1 MEPRDNPA
9 RIGVDIGGTF
19 TDLVWVDE
27 ATGSARVGKLL
38 TTPKDPSQAVEE
50 GVVSLLHEA
59 GAAAAT
65 VRALIHGTTLATNAL
80 IERKGARVGLLATA
94 GFRDAVEI
102 GREGRYDMYDLF
114 IDPPV
119 PLVPRQLRI
128 EVSER
133 VQADGS
139 VLRPLDPAQ
148 ARAAVAQLGA
158 LGVEAIAICLLHAY
172 RNPVH
177 ERALVALCAEL
188 LPGVPVSCSSDV
200 VPEIREYERTS
211 TTSANVY
218 VMPMMSRYLDDLERK
233 LQELGIPGRLYV
245 MMSAGGIATPETAK
259 RVPIRLVESGPA
271 AGALAAARMARQ
283 VGEERLLSF
292 DMGGTTAKACVIDRG
307 EPQLA
312 REFEVARADRF
323 KKGSGLPIRVP
334 VVELIEIGAGG
345 GSIARVDRMG
355 LLKVGPDSAGAD
367 PGPACYGLGG
377 REPTVTDA
385 DLLLGY
391 LDAEFF
397 LGGRMRLDVDAARR
411 AVLEHVA
418 RPMGLELTEA
428 AWGIHRVVNEN
439 MASAAR
445 VHGIERG
452 KDLRGYPLFA
462 FGGAGPVHAWHVGRI
477 LRVPR
482 VLVPYGAGALSAYGL
497 LAAPLAFD
505 FVRTA
510 PQRLASADWALINRL
525 FEEMETEGRR
535 IVRGA
540 GVADRDVTVRRSA
553 EMRYFGQ
560 GHEVDVQIPL
570 GPLGPASLA
579 TITASFEAAYRQL
592 YSRTPQGVPLEALN
606 WRTVVSGPAPDL
618 LGEPAGGGSA
628 GAASGSSA
636 GGGSAG
642 AISGPPQMKSS
653 RKAYFPEI
661 GGYVEIPVYDRYAV
675 GPGSRLAGPA
685 IVEERESTTVV
696 GPGAAIAVDAHRT
709 LVAVPA
715 AGEGR

>member
-1 MEPRDNPA
+1 MAPSSNPS

-27 ATGSARVGKLL
+27 ATGVVRVGKLL

-50 GVVSLLHEA
+50 GVVTLLHEA
-59 GAAAAT
+59 DAAAGA

-119 PLVPRQLRI
+119 PLVPRQLRV

-133 VQADGS
+133 ILADGS
-139 VLRPLDPAQ
+139 VLRPLDAAQ
-148 ARAAVAQLGA
+148 ARAAITALGA
-158 LGVEAIAICLLHAY
+158 QGVEAIAICLLHAY
-172 RNPVH
+172 RNPAH
-177 ERALVALCAEL
+177 ERELAALCAEI
-188 LPGVPVSCSSDV
+188 LPRVPVSCSSDV
-200 VPEIREYERTS
+200 VPEIREFERTS
-211 TTSANVY
+211 TTTANVY
-218 VMPMMSRYLDDLERK
+218 VMPLMARYLDDLERK
-233 LQELGIPGRLYV
+233 LHGLGVPGRLYV

-259 RVPIRLVESGPA
+259 RVPVRLVESGPA
-271 AGALAAARMARQ
+271 AGALAAARSARQ
-283 VGEERLLSF
+283 VGLDRLLSF

-307 EPQLA
+307 EPLLA

-345 GSIARVDRMG
+345 GSVARVDRMG

-367 PGPACYGLGG
+367 PGPACYGAGG
-377 REPTVTDA
+377 QEPTVTDA
-385 DLLLGY
+385 DLVLGY
-391 LDAEFF
+391 LDADFF
-397 LGGRMRLDVDAARR
+397 LGGRMRLDVEAARR
-411 AVLEHVA
+411 AIETRVA
-418 RPMGLELTEA
+418 RPMGLGLTEA

-439 MASAAR
+439 MAAAAR

-462 FGGAGPVHAWHVGRI
+462 FGGAGPVHAWNVGRI

-510 PQRLASADWALINRL
+510 PQRLTTADWELINRL
-525 FEEMETEGRR
+525 FQEMEGEGRR
-535 IVRGA
+535 ILRTA
-540 GVADRDVTVRRSA
+540 GVPEAQITVRRSA
-553 EMRYFGQ
+553 EMRYSGQ
-560 GHEVDVQIPL
+560 GHEVDVQIPPGAL
-570 GPLGPASLA
+570 SAASLA
-579 TITASFEAAYRQL
+579 TITESFEAAYRLL
-592 YSRTPQGVPLEALN
+592 YSRTPMGVPLEALN
-606 WRTVVSGPAPDL
+606 WRAVVSGPAPDL
-618 LGEPAGGGSA
+618 TITAGLAAAAAAPAA
-628 GAASGSSA
+628 KKHRA
-636 GGGSAG
+636 
-642 AISGPPQMKSS
+642 
-653 RKAYFPEI
+653 AYFAEA
-661 GGYVEIPVYDRYAV
+661 GGYVDTPVYDRYRLD
-675 GPGSRLAGPA
+675 PGARLAGPV

-696 GPGAAIAVDAHRT
+696 GPGARLSVDPHRN
-709 LVAVPA
+709 LVAEPA
-715 AGEGR
+715 QEVR

>member
-1 MEPRDNPA
+1 MAPSSNPS

-27 ATGSARVGKLL
+27 ATGAVRVGKLL

-50 GVVSLLHEA
+50 GVVTLLHEA
-59 GAAAAT
+59 DAAAGA

-119 PLVPRQLRI
+119 PLVPRQLRV

-133 VQADGS
+133 ILADGS
-139 VLRPLDPAQ
+139 VLRPLDAAQ
-148 ARAAVAQLGA
+148 ARAAITALGA
-158 LGVEAIAICLLHAY
+158 QGVEAIAICLLHAY
-172 RNPVH
+172 RNPAH
-177 ERALVALCAEL
+177 ERALAALCAEI

-200 VPEIREYERTS
+200 VPEIREFERTS
-211 TTSANVY
+211 TTTANVY
-218 VMPMMSRYLDDLERK
+218 VMPLMARYLDDLERK
-233 LQELGIPGRLYV
+233 LHGLGVPGRLYV

-259 RVPIRLVESGPA
+259 RVPVRLVESGPA
-271 AGALAAARMARQ
+271 AGALAAARSARQ
-283 VGEERLLSF
+283 VGLDRLLSF

-307 EPQLA
+307 EPLLA
-312 REFEVARADRF
+312 RDFEVARADRF

-345 GSIARVDRMG
+345 GSVARVDRMG

-367 PGPACYGLGG
+367 PGPACYGAGG
-377 REPTVTDA
+377 QEPTVTDA
-385 DLLLGY
+385 DLVLGY
-391 LDAEFF
+391 LDADFF
-397 LGGRMRLDVDAARR
+397 LGGRMRLDVEAARR
-411 AVLEHVA
+411 AIETRVA
-418 RPMGLELTEA
+418 RPMGLGLTEA

-439 MASAAR
+439 MAAAAR

-462 FGGAGPVHAWHVGRI
+462 FGGAGPVHAWNVGRI

-510 PQRLASADWALINRL
+510 PQRLTTADWELINRL
-525 FEEMETEGRR
+525 FQEMEGEGRR
-535 IVRGA
+535 ILRTA
-540 GVADRDVTVRRSA
+540 GVPEAQITVRRSA
-553 EMRYFGQ
+553 EMRYSGQ
-560 GHEVDVQIPL
+560 GHEVDVQIPPGAL
-570 GPLGPASLA
+570 SAASLA
-579 TITASFEAAYRQL
+579 TITESFEAAYRLL
-592 YSRTPQGVPLEALN
+592 YSRTPMGVPLEALN
-606 WRTVVSGPAPDL
+606 WRAVVSGPAPDL
-618 LGEPAGGGSA
+618 TITAGLAAAAAAPAA
-628 GAASGSSA
+628 KKHRA
-636 GGGSAG
+636 
-642 AISGPPQMKSS
+642 
-653 RKAYFPEI
+653 AYFAEA
-661 GGYVEIPVYDRYAV
+661 GGYVDTPVYDRYRLD
-675 GPGSRLAGPA
+675 PGARLAGPV

-696 GPGAAIAVDAHRT
+696 GPGARLSVDPHRN
-709 LVAVPA
+709 LVAEPA
-715 AGEGR
+715 QEVR

>member
-1 MEPRDNPA
+1 MAPNGNPS

-27 ATGSARVGKLL
+27 TTGAVRVGKLL

-50 GVVSLLHEA
+50 GVVTLLHEA
-59 GAAAAT
+59 GAGAAA

-119 PLVPRQLRI
+119 PLVPRQLRV
-128 EVSER
+128 EVTER
-133 VQADGS
+133 VLADGS
-139 VLRPLDPAQ
+139 VLRPLDPVQ
-148 ARAAVAQLGA
+148 ARAAIAELGT

-172 RNPVH
+172 RNPAH
-177 ERALVALCAEL
+177 ERTLAALCAEI
-188 LPGVPVSCSSDV
+188 LPAVPVSCSSDV

-211 TTSANVY
+211 TTTANVY
-218 VMPMMSRYLDDLERK
+218 VMPLMARYLDDLERK
-233 LQELGIPGRLYV
+233 LQELGVPGRLYV

-259 RVPIRLVESGPA
+259 RVPVRLVESGPA
-271 AGALAAARMARQ
+271 AGALAAARSARQ
-283 VGEERLLSF
+283 VGLDRLLSF

-307 EPQLA
+307 EPLLA

-345 GSIARVDRMG
+345 GSVARVDRMG

-367 PGPACYGLGG
+367 PGPACYGAGG
-377 REPTVTDA
+377 QEPTVTDA

-391 LDAEFF
+391 LDADFF
-397 LGGRMRLDVDAARR
+397 LGGRMRLDVEAARR
-411 AVLEHVA
+411 AIETRVA
-418 RPMGLELTEA
+418 QPMGLGLTEA

-439 MASAAR
+439 MAAAAR

-462 FGGAGPVHAWHVGRI
+462 FGGAGPVHAWQVGRI

-510 PQRLASADWALINRL
+510 PQRLTAADWELINRL
-525 FEEMETEGRR
+525 FQEMEAEGRR
-535 IVRGA
+535 ILRGA
-540 GVADRDVTVRRSA
+540 DVPDAEVSVRRSA

-560 GHEVDVQIPL
+560 GHEVDVEIPTGILTEASL
-570 GPLGPASLA
+570 GP
-579 TITASFEAAYRQL
+579 ITASFETAYRLL
-592 YSRTPQGVPLEALN
+592 YSRTPMGVPLEALN
-606 WRTVVSGPAPDL
+606 WRAV
-618 LGEPAGGGSA
+618 
-628 GAASGSSA
+628 
-636 GGGSAG
+636 
-642 AISGPPQMKSS
+642 ISGPSPALTITSGLETGAATAPTAKKH
-653 RKAYFPEI
+653 RAAYFPEP
-661 GGYVEIPVYDRYAV
+661 GGYVETPVYDRYRLDPGVRFV
-675 GPGSRLAGPA
+675 GPV
-685 IVEERESTTVV
+685 IVEERESTTVI
-696 GPGAAIAVDAHRT
+696 GPGALISVDAHRN
-709 LVAVPA
+709 LVAEPA
-715 AGEGR
+715 SGEAL

>member
-1 MEPRDNPA
+1 MAPSGNPS

-27 ATGSARVGKLL
+27 ATGAVRVGKLL

-50 GVVSLLHEA
+50 GVVTLLHEA
-59 GAAAAT
+59 GAGAAA

-119 PLVPRQLRI
+119 PLVPRQLRV
-128 EVSER
+128 EVTER
-133 VQADGS
+133 VLADGS
-139 VLRPLDPAQ
+139 VLRPLDPVQ
-148 ARAAVAQLGA
+148 ARAAISELGA

-177 ERALVALCAEL
+177 ERALAALCAEI

-211 TTSANVY
+211 TTTANVY
-218 VMPMMSRYLDDLERK
+218 VMPLMARYLDDLERK
-233 LQELGIPGRLYV
+233 LQELGVPGRLYV

-271 AGALAAARMARQ
+271 AGALAAARSARQ
-283 VGEERLLSF
+283 VGLDRLLSF

-307 EPQLA
+307 EPLLA

-345 GSIARVDRMG
+345 GSVARVDRMG

-367 PGPACYGLGG
+367 PGPACYGAGG
-377 REPTVTDA
+377 QEPTVTDA

-391 LDAEFF
+391 LDADFF
-397 LGGRMRLDVDAARR
+397 LGGRMRLDVEAARR
-411 AVLEHVA
+411 AIETRVA
-418 RPMGLELTEA
+418 QPMGLSVTEA

-439 MASAAR
+439 MAAAAR

-462 FGGAGPVHAWHVGRI
+462 FGGAGPVHAWQVGQI

-482 VLVPYGAGALSAYGL
+482 VFVPHGAGALSAYGL

-510 PQRLASADWALINRL
+510 PQRLTAADWELINRL
-525 FEEMETEGRR
+525 FQDMEAEGRR
-535 IVRGA
+535 ILRGA
-540 GVADRDVTVRRSA
+540 GVPDAEVTVRRSA

-560 GHEVDVQIPL
+560 GHEVDVEIPTGIL
-570 GPLGPASLA
+570 TEASLA
-579 TITASFEAAYRQL
+579 PITSSFETAYRLL
-592 YSRTPQGVPLEALN
+592 YSRTPMGVPLEALN
-606 WRTVVSGPAPDL
+606 WRAV
-618 LGEPAGGGSA
+618 
-628 GAASGSSA
+628 
-636 GGGSAG
+636 
-642 AISGPPQMKSS
+642 ISGPSPDLTITSGLETGAATVPTPKKH
-653 RKAYFPEI
+653 RAAYFPEA
-661 GGYVEIPVYDRYAV
+661 GGYVETPVYDRY
-675 GPGSRLAGPA
+675 RLDPSARFAGPA
-685 IVEERESTTVV
+685 IVEERESTTVI
-696 GPGAAIAVDAHRT
+696 GPGARISVDAHRN
-709 LVAVPA
+709 LVAEPA
-715 AGEGR
+715 FGEAR

>member
-1 MEPRDNPA
+1 MAPNGNPS

-27 ATGSARVGKLL
+27 TTGAVRVAKLL

-50 GVVSLLHEA
+50 GVVTLLHEA
-59 GAAAAT
+59 GAGAAA

-119 PLVPRQLRI
+119 PLVPRQLRV
-128 EVSER
+128 EVTER
-133 VQADGS
+133 VLADGS
-139 VLRPLDPAQ
+139 VLRPLDPVQ
-148 ARAAVAQLGA
+148 ARAAIAELGT

-172 RNPVH
+172 RNPAH
-177 ERALVALCAEL
+177 ERTLAALCAEI
-188 LPGVPVSCSSDV
+188 LPAVPVSCSSDV

-211 TTSANVY
+211 TTTANVY
-218 VMPMMSRYLDDLERK
+218 VMPLMARYLDDLERK
-233 LQELGIPGRLYV
+233 LQELGVPGRLYV

-259 RVPIRLVESGPA
+259 RVPVRLVESGPA
-271 AGALAAARMARQ
+271 AGALAAARSARQ
-283 VGEERLLSF
+283 VGLDRLLSF

-307 EPQLA
+307 EPLLA
-312 REFEVARADRF
+312 RQFEVARADRF

-345 GSIARVDRMG
+345 GSVARVDRMG

-367 PGPACYGLGG
+367 PGPACYGAGG
-377 REPTVTDA
+377 QEPTVTDA

-391 LDAEFF
+391 LDADFF
-397 LGGRMRLDVDAARR
+397 LGGRMRLDVEAARR
-411 AVLEHVA
+411 AIETRVA
-418 RPMGLELTEA
+418 QPMGLGLTEA

-439 MASAAR
+439 MAAAAR

-462 FGGAGPVHAWHVGRI
+462 FGGAGPVHGWQVGRI

-510 PQRLASADWALINRL
+510 PQRLTAADWELINRL
-525 FEEMETEGRR
+525 FQEMEAEGRR
-535 IVRGA
+535 ILRGA
-540 GVADRDVTVRRSA
+540 DVPDAEVSVRRSA

-560 GHEVDVQIPL
+560 GHEVDVEIPTGILTEASL
-570 GPLGPASLA
+570 GP
-579 TITASFEAAYRQL
+579 ITASFETAYRLL
-592 YSRTPQGVPLEALN
+592 YSRTPMGVPLEALN
-606 WRTVVSGPAPDL
+606 WRAV
-618 LGEPAGGGSA
+618 
-628 GAASGSSA
+628 
-636 GGGSAG
+636 
-642 AISGPPQMKSS
+642 ISGPSPALTITSGLETGAATAPTAKKH
-653 RKAYFPEI
+653 RAAYFPEP
-661 GGYVEIPVYDRYAV
+661 GGYVETPVYDRYRLDPGVRFV
-675 GPGSRLAGPA
+675 GPV
-685 IVEERESTTVV
+685 IVEERESTTVI
-696 GPGAAIAVDAHRT
+696 GPGALISVDAHRN
-709 LVAVPA
+709 LVAEPA
-715 AGEGR
+715 SGEAL

>member
-1 MEPRDNPA
+1 MAPSGNPS

-27 ATGSARVGKLL
+27 ATGAVRVGKLL

-50 GVVSLLHEA
+50 GVVTLLHEA
-59 GAAAAT
+59 GAGAAA

-119 PLVPRQLRI
+119 PLVPRQLRV
-128 EVSER
+128 EVTER
-133 VQADGS
+133 VLADGS
-139 VLRPLDPAQ
+139 VLRPLDPVQ
-148 ARAAVAQLGA
+148 ARAAIAELGT

-172 RNPVH
+172 RNPAH
-177 ERALVALCAEL
+177 ERTLAALCAEI
-188 LPGVPVSCSSDV
+188 LPAVPVSCSSDV

-211 TTSANVY
+211 TTTANVY
-218 VMPMMSRYLDDLERK
+218 VMPLMARYLDDLERK
-233 LQELGIPGRLYV
+233 LQELGVPGRLYV

-259 RVPIRLVESGPA
+259 RVPVRLVESGPA
-271 AGALAAARMARQ
+271 AGALAAARSARQ
-283 VGEERLLSF
+283 VGLDRLLSF

-307 EPQLA
+307 EPLLA

-345 GSIARVDRMG
+345 GSVARVDRMG

-367 PGPACYGLGG
+367 PGPACYGAGG
-377 REPTVTDA
+377 QEPTVTDA

-391 LDAEFF
+391 LDADFF
-397 LGGRMRLDVDAARR
+397 LGGRMRLDVEAARR
-411 AVLEHVA
+411 AIETRVA
-418 RPMGLELTEA
+418 QPMGLSVTEA

-439 MASAAR
+439 MAAAAR

-462 FGGAGPVHAWHVGRI
+462 FGGAGPVHAWQVGRI

-482 VLVPYGAGALSAYGL
+482 VLVPHGAGALSAYGL

-510 PQRLASADWALINRL
+510 PQRLTAADWELINRL
-525 FEEMETEGRR
+525 FQEMEAEGRR
-535 IVRGA
+535 ILRGA
-540 GVADRDVTVRRSA
+540 GVPDVEVTVRRSA

-560 GHEVDVQIPL
+560 GHEVDVEIPTGIL
-570 GPLGPASLA
+570 TEASLA
-579 TITASFEAAYRQL
+579 PITSSFETAYRLL
-592 YSRTPQGVPLEALN
+592 YSRTPMGVPLEALN
-606 WRTVVSGPAPDL
+606 WRAVISGPAPDL
-618 LGEPAGGGSA
+618 TITSGLETGAGTKPTPKKHRA
-628 GAASGSSA
+628 
-636 GGGSAG
+636 
-642 AISGPPQMKSS
+642 
-653 RKAYFPEI
+653 AYFPEA
-661 GGYVEIPVYDRYAV
+661 GGYVETPVYDRY
-675 GPGSRLAGPA
+675 RLDLSARFAGPA
-685 IVEERESTTVV
+685 IVEERESTTVI
-696 GPGAAIAVDAHRT
+696 GPGALISVDAHRN
-709 LVAVPA
+709 LVAEPA
-715 AGEGR
+715 FGEAR

>member
-1 MEPRDNPA
+1 MAPSGNPS

-27 ATGSARVGKLL
+27 ATGAVRVGKLL

-50 GVVSLLHEA
+50 GVVTLLHEA
-59 GAAAAT
+59 GAGAAA

-119 PLVPRQLRI
+119 PLVPRQLRV
-128 EVSER
+128 EVTER
-133 VQADGS
+133 VLADGS
-139 VLRPLDPAQ
+139 VLRPLDPVQ
-148 ARAAVAQLGA
+148 ARAAITELGT

-177 ERALVALCAEL
+177 ERALAALCAEI

-211 TTSANVY
+211 TTTANVY
-218 VMPMMSRYLDDLERK
+218 VMPLMARYLDDLERK
-233 LQELGIPGRLYV
+233 LQELGVPGRLYV

-259 RVPIRLVESGPA
+259 RVPVRLVESGPA
-271 AGALAAARMARQ
+271 AGALAAARSARQ
-283 VGEERLLSF
+283 VGLDRLLSF

-307 EPQLA
+307 EPLLA

-345 GSIARVDRMG
+345 GSVARVDRMG

-367 PGPACYGLGG
+367 PGPACYGAGG
-377 REPTVTDA
+377 QEPTVTDA

-391 LDAEFF
+391 LDADFF
-397 LGGRMRLDVDAARR
+397 LGGRMRLDVEAARR
-411 AVLEHVA
+411 AIETRVA
-418 RPMGLELTEA
+418 QPMGLSVTEA

-439 MASAAR
+439 MAAAAR

-462 FGGAGPVHAWHVGRI
+462 FGGAGPVHAWQVGRI

-482 VLVPYGAGALSAYGL
+482 VLVPHGAGALSAYGL

-510 PQRLASADWALINRL
+510 PQRLTAADWELINRL
-525 FEEMETEGRR
+525 FQDMEAEGRR
-535 IVRGA
+535 ILRGA
-540 GVADRDVTVRRSA
+540 GVPDAEVTVRRSA

-560 GHEVDVQIPL
+560 GHEVDVEIPTGIL
-570 GPLGPASLA
+570 TPASLA
-579 TITASFEAAYRQL
+579 PITSSFETAYRLL
-592 YSRTPQGVPLEALN
+592 YSRTPMGVPLEALN
-606 WRTVVSGPAPDL
+606 WRAV
-618 LGEPAGGGSA
+618 
-628 GAASGSSA
+628 
-636 GGGSAG
+636 
-642 AISGPPQMKSS
+642 ISGPSPDLTITSGLETGAATVPTPKKH
-653 RKAYFPEI
+653 RAAYFPEAS
-661 GGYVEIPVYDRYAV
+661 GYVETPVYDRY
-675 GPGSRLAGPA
+675 RLDPSARFTGPA
-685 IVEERESTTVV
+685 IVEERESTTVI
-696 GPGAAIAVDAHRT
+696 GPGALISVDAHRN
-709 LVAVPA
+709 LVAEPA
-715 AGEGR
+715 SGEAR

>member
-1 MEPRDNPA
+1 MAPSGNPS

-27 ATGSARVGKLL
+27 ATGAVRVGKLL

-50 GVVSLLHEA
+50 GVVTLLHEA
-59 GAAAAT
+59 GAGAAA

-119 PLVPRQLRI
+119 PLVPRQRRV
-128 EVSER
+128 EVTER
-133 VQADGS
+133 VLADGS
-139 VLRPLDPAQ
+139 VLRPLDPVQ
-148 ARAAVAQLGA
+148 ARAAIAELGT

-177 ERALVALCAEL
+177 ERALAALCAEI

-211 TTSANVY
+211 TTTANVY
-218 VMPMMSRYLDDLERK
+218 VMPLMARYLDDLERK
-233 LQELGIPGRLYV
+233 LQELGVPGRLYV

-271 AGALAAARMARQ
+271 AGALAAARSARQ
-283 VGEERLLSF
+283 VGLDRLLSF

-307 EPQLA
+307 EPLLA

-345 GSIARVDRMG
+345 GSVARVDRMD

-367 PGPACYGLGG
+367 PGPACYGAGG
-377 REPTVTDA
+377 QEPTVTDA

-391 LDAEFF
+391 LDADFF
-397 LGGRMRLDVDAARR
+397 LGGRMRLDVEAARR
-411 AVLEHVA
+411 AIETRVA
-418 RPMGLELTEA
+418 QPMGLSVTEA

-439 MASAAR
+439 MAAAAR

-462 FGGAGPVHAWHVGRI
+462 FGGAGPVHAWQVGRI

-510 PQRLASADWALINRL
+510 PQRLTAADWELINRL
-525 FEEMETEGRR
+525 FQEMEAEGRR
-535 IVRGA
+535 ILRGA
-540 GVADRDVTVRRSA
+540 GVPEAEVTVRRSA

-560 GHEVDVQIPL
+560 GHEVDVEIPTGIL
-570 GPLGPASLA
+570 TEASLA
-579 TITASFEAAYRQL
+579 PITSSFETAYRLL
-592 YSRTPQGVPLEALN
+592 YSRTPMGVPLEALN
-606 WRTVVSGPAPDL
+606 WRAV
-618 LGEPAGGGSA
+618 
-628 GAASGSSA
+628 
-636 GGGSAG
+636 
-642 AISGPPQMKSS
+642 ISGPSPDLTITSGLETGAATVPTPKKH
-653 RKAYFPEI
+653 RAAYFPEA
-661 GGYVEIPVYDRYAV
+661 GGYVETPVYDRYRLD
-675 GPGSRLAGPA
+675 PGARFAGPA
-685 IVEERESTTVV
+685 IVEERESTTVI
-696 GPGAAIAVDAHRT
+696 GPGALISVDAHRN
-709 LVAVPA
+709 LVAEPA
-715 AGEGR
+715 SGEAR

>member
-1 MEPRDNPA
+1 MAPSGNPS

-27 ATGSARVGKLL
+27 ATGAVRVGKLL
-38 TTPKDPSQAVEE
+38 TTPKDPSQGGEE
-50 GVVSLLHEA
+50 GVVTLLHEA
-59 GAAAAT
+59 GAGAAA

-102 GREGRYDMYDLF
+102 GREGRYDMYDLV

-119 PLVPRQLRI
+119 PLVPRQRRV
-128 EVSER
+128 EVTER
-133 VQADGS
+133 VLADGS
-139 VLRPLDPAQ
+139 VLRPLDPVQ
-148 ARAAVAQLGA
+148 ARAAIAELGA
-158 LGVEAIAICLLHAY
+158 RGVEAIAICLLHAY

-177 ERALVALCAEL
+177 ERALAALCAEI

-211 TTSANVY
+211 TTTANVY
-218 VMPMMSRYLDDLERK
+218 VMPLMARYLDDLERK
-233 LQELGIPGRLYV
+233 LQELGVPGRLYV

-259 RVPIRLVESGPA
+259 RVPVRLVESGPA
-271 AGALAAARMARQ
+271 AGALAAARSARQ
-283 VGEERLLSF
+283 VGLDRLLSF

-307 EPQLA
+307 EPLLA

-345 GSIARVDRMG
+345 GSVARVDRMG

-367 PGPACYGLGG
+367 PGPACYGAGG
-377 REPTVTDA
+377 QEPTVTDA

-391 LDAEFF
+391 LDADFF
-397 LGGRMRLDVDAARR
+397 LGGRMRLDVEAARR
-411 AVLEHVA
+411 AIETRVA
-418 RPMGLELTEA
+418 QPMGLGLTEA

-439 MASAAR
+439 MAAAAR

-462 FGGAGPVHAWHVGRI
+462 FGGAGPVHAWQVGRI

-510 PQRLASADWALINRL
+510 PQRLTAADWELINRL
-525 FEEMETEGRR
+525 FQEMEAEGRR
-535 IVRGA
+535 ILRGA
-540 GVADRDVTVRRSA
+540 GVPDAEVTVRRSA

-560 GHEVDVQIPL
+560 GHEVDVEIPTGILTEASL
-570 GPLGPASLA
+570 GP
-579 TITASFEAAYRQL
+579 ITASFETAYRLL
-592 YSRTPQGVPLEALN
+592 YSRTPMGVPLEALN
-606 WRTVVSGPAPDL
+606 WRAV
-618 LGEPAGGGSA
+618 
-628 GAASGSSA
+628 
-636 GGGSAG
+636 
-642 AISGPPQMKSS
+642 ISGPSPDLTITGGLETGAATAPTAKKH
-653 RKAYFPEI
+653 RAAYFPEP
-661 GGYVEIPVYDRYAV
+661 GGYVETPVYDRYRLDPGVRFV
-675 GPGSRLAGPA
+675 GPV
-685 IVEERESTTVV
+685 IVEERESTTVI
-696 GPGAAIAVDAHRT
+696 GPGALISVDAHRS
-709 LVAVPA
+709 LVAEA
-715 AGEGR
+715 ASGEAL

>member
-1 MEPRDNPA
+1 MAPSSNPS

-27 ATGSARVGKLL
+27 ATGAVRVGKLL

-50 GVVSLLHEA
+50 GVVTLLHEA
-59 GAAAAT
+59 DAAAGA

-119 PLVPRQLRI
+119 PLVPRQLRV

-133 VQADGS
+133 ILADGS
-139 VLRPLDPAQ
+139 VLRPLDAAQ
-148 ARAAVAQLGA
+148 AREAITALGA
-158 LGVEAIAICLLHAY
+158 QGVEAIAICLLHAY
-172 RNPVH
+172 RNPAH
-177 ERALVALCAEL
+177 ERALAALCAEI

-200 VPEIREYERTS
+200 VPEIREFERTS
-211 TTSANVY
+211 TTTANVY
-218 VMPMMSRYLDDLERK
+218 VMPLMARYLDDLERK
-233 LQELGIPGRLYV
+233 LHGLGVPGRLYV

-271 AGALAAARMARQ
+271 AGALAAARSARQ
-283 VGEERLLSF
+283 VGLDRLLSF

-307 EPQLA
+307 EPLLA

-323 KKGSGLPIRVP
+323 KKGSGLPIRIP

-345 GSIARVDRMG
+345 GSVARVDRMG

-367 PGPACYGLGG
+367 PGPACYGAGG
-377 REPTVTDA
+377 QEPTVTDA
-385 DLLLGY
+385 DLVLGY
-391 LDAEFF
+391 LDADFF
-397 LGGRMRLDVDAARR
+397 LGGRMRLDVEAARR
-411 AVLEHVA
+411 AIETRVA
-418 RPMGLELTEA
+418 RPMGLGITEA

-439 MASAAR
+439 MAAAAR

-462 FGGAGPVHAWHVGRI
+462 FGGAGPVHAWNVGRI

-510 PQRLASADWALINRL
+510 PQRLTTADWELINRL
-525 FEEMETEGRR
+525 FQEMQSEGRR
-535 IVRGA
+535 ILRTA
-540 GVADRDVTVRRSA
+540 GVPEAQITVRRSA
-553 EMRYFGQ
+553 EMRYSGQ
-560 GHEVDVQIPL
+560 GHEVDVEIPPGAL
-570 GPLGPASLA
+570 SAASLA
-579 TITASFEAAYRQL
+579 AITESFEAAYRLL
-592 YSRTPQGVPLEALN
+592 YSRTPMGVPLEALN
-606 WRTVVSGPAPDL
+606 WRAVVSAPVPDL
-618 LGEPAGGGSA
+618 TITAGLAAPA
-628 GAASGSSA
+628 AATTA
-636 GGGSAG
+636 KKHRA
-642 AISGPPQMKSS
+642 
-653 RKAYFPEI
+653 AYFAET
-661 GGYVEIPVYDRYAV
+661 GGYVDTPVYDRYRLD
-675 GPGSRLAGPA
+675 PGARLAGPV

-696 GPGAAIAVDAHRT
+696 GPGARLSVDAHRN
-709 LVAVPA
+709 LVAEPVQ
-715 AGEGR
+715 EVR